1 MPKIEMKINRYVKC
15 IGKDDLILDNG
26 ACIQVVTQAGSWSH
40 VYYDYA
46 PLLMSK
52 KLFKDLK
59 TCGFIYIDEKLTK
72 KANEPYK
79 NPFLTFYRFDID
91 QMIKSGGYKV
101 VEESHGGKN
110 E

>member
-26 ACIQVVTQAGSWSH
+26 ACIQVVTQEGPF
-40 VYYDYA
+40 VNFGYA
-46 PLLMSK
+46 PVPMSK

-59 TCGFIYIDEKLTK
+59 TCGFIYIDEKLTE

-79 NPFLTFYRFDID
+79 NSFLTYYRFNID
-91 QMIKSGGYKV
+91 KMIKSGGYKV
-101 VEESHGGKN
+101 VE
-110 E
+110 